1 MVCSSFC
8 HQCLVSGPFFALQ
21 SKILFLGIR
30 LVRACTVDI
39 ALAWLNSPCGKL
51 RWHTYN
57 CINLYIY
64 VHTWGV
70 IIRSSLGHNW
80 VIVGSSFG
88 HCWVIVGS
96 SWGHRWVIAES
107 SLMGSSLG
115 HRWVI
120 AESSLGHRS
129 IIVWPSPRGWVIVG
143 SSLGPHWVIV
153 GS

>member
-8 HQCLVSGPFFALQ
+8 RQCLVSGPFFALQ
-21 SKILFLGIR
+21 SNIHAFCLRVVL
-30 LVRACTVDI
+30 ACTVDI
-39 ALAWLNSPCGKL
+39 ASAWLNSPCGKL

-64 VHTWGV
+64 YMCIHGVSSSGHHWV
-70 IIRSSLGHNW
+70 IIGSLLGHHL
-80 VIVGSSFG
+80 VM
-88 HCWVIVGS
+88 VGS